1 MRNKIIGTII
11 VYGSVAIFFLV
22 IVAISNPENIKN
34 NIATSVVALLA
45 VCLLVLGVMYGTK
58 IYKK

>member
-34 NIATSVVALLA
+34 NIATSGVALLA